1 MKKNLIVIMAAAAVL
16 ASACQKEQ
24 NAENLPPSNGDV
36 NTTVILLA
44 AQPETA
50 KTEVASDGKI
60 SWVDG
65 DAIAVY
71 NSEGAKFRFVYTGLD
86 SEGRGKF
93 ECGSFS
99 GELGSVAVYPYQ
111 FAGETAGTVTIPK
124 FIALED
130 VSTAC
135 MVMAS
140 KVEAAQ
146 VQGQTTVGDLH
157 FKHLFGMVE
166 LTLQDIPAYATALK
180 IRCDKTQI
188 AGDFSFDPEAIAP
201 ISAQTGEGVSDI
213 YFITFPYK
221 TGYGAETKTVFHL
234 PLPVKNYG
242 SDLNIIVLGAQDGGD
257 KLGDA
262 ALVLPSG
269 HSDISAGKYLI
280 CPTVNVRAK
289 VGTARDKYTKVAG
302 VKWAKSNLRAWANAG
317 ESNKTG
323 WQENAI
329 TEGFQDDWGLYANP
343 WDSQYALK
351 EEEANVDGT
360 SKAFTLNKPLYRTTP
375 NKLDYYAHFDY
386 FSWATLGRAA
396 RVHNQQVTS
405 TKEEFDIC
413 GKVFQKTDASGMD
426 ISKMTVLEGDARFV
440 NNSPLSGSNSTMFG
454 DLAFW
459 ASKGQYRMP
468 NKSEIYK
475 LFTNSDNIKEGNA
488 NLQAGY
494 YMDGKRIINGIL
506 YTTVPFWKED
516 RLPTANTTAIELTL
530 ADIESGLFLPKAGER
545 TTNTAGTYDSTSIK
559 NFNAWGI
566 YWSGTYGG
574 INGTGYDDCAR
585 TINWVGANTANYGY
599 TIKFNN
605 SIIGNTAIGN
615 CIRPVL
621 VE

>member
-1 MKKNLIVIMAAAAVL
+1 MMAAAAVL

-60 SWVDG
+60 SWVNG

-71 NSEGAKFRFVYTGLD
+71 NSEGAKFRFDYIGLD

-93 ECGSFS
+93 ECNSFS

-269 HSDISAGKYLI
+269 HSDICAGKYLI

-375 NKLDYYAHFDY
+375 NDPDYYAHFDY

-396 RVHNQQVTS
+396 RVNNQQVTS
-405 TKEEFDIC
+405 TVAEFDIC

-440 NNSPLSGSNSTMFG
+440 NSSPLDGNNSKMFG

-468 NKSEIYK
+468 NKAEIYK
-475 LFTNSDNIKEGNA
+475 LATTSTTQNKGSA

-494 YMDGKRIINGIL
+494 YMNGNRRINGIL

-516 RLPTANTTAIELTL
+516 RLPTANTTATPVPSTRFVPDNIKG
-530 ADIESGLFLPKAGER
+530 DGGFSFL
-545 TTNTAGTYDSTSIK
+545 
-559 NFNAWGI
+559 
-566 YWSGTYGG
+566 
-574 INGTGYDDCAR
+574 
-585 TINWVGANTANYGY
+585 
-599 TIKFNN
+599 FNN
-605 SIIGNTAIGN
+605 STHF
-615 CIRPVL
+615 
-621 VE
+621 

>member
-1 MKKNLIVIMAAAAVL
+1 MKQNLITMMAAAAVL

-24 NAENLPPSNGDV
+24 NAENLPPSNGDS

-71 NSEGAKFRFVYTGLD
+71 NSEGEKFRFDYTGLD

-93 ECGSFS
+93 KCGSFR
-99 GELGSVAVYPYQ
+99 GELGSVAVYPWL
-111 FAGETAGTVTIPK
+111 FAGDTPGKITIPK
-124 FIALED
+124 YFALED
-130 VSTAC
+130 VPSAY

-140 KVEAAQ
+140 TLESITVEK
-146 VQGQTTVGDLH
+146 QTIVSDLH
-157 FKHLFGMVE
+157 FKHLFGMLE
-166 LTLQDIPAYATALK
+166 LTLQDIPAYATAVK
-180 IRCDKTQI
+180 VWCKGSKVS
-188 AGDFSFDPEAIAP
+188 GDFSFNTEAIAP
-201 ISAQTGEGVSDI
+201 IVAESSEADNAYCV
-213 YFITFPYK
+213 TFPYK

-242 SDLNIIVLGAQDGGD
+242 ETLKLRVLGAE
-257 KLGDA
+257 DA
-262 ALVLPSG
+262 IDVIEGTALTVPSTS
-269 HSDISAGKYLI
+269 SDISAGKYLI

-302 VKWAKSNLRAWANAG
+302 VKWAKSNLRAWAYDG
-317 ESNKTG
+317 TDNKTG

-329 TEGFQDDWGLYANP
+329 TEGFQDGWGLYANP
-343 WDSQYALK
+343 WDSQSAIK
-351 EEEANVDGT
+351 EGT
-360 SKAFTLNKPLYRTTP
+360 AYVNGDSQKFILDKSLYKAGPDNSK
-375 NKLDYYAHFDY
+375 YYAHFDY

-405 TKEEFDIC
+405 TVAEFDIC
-413 GKVFQKTDASGMD
+413 GKVFKRTDASGMD
-426 ISKMTVLEGDARFV
+426 ISKMTELKGDARFA

-494 YMDGKRIINGIL
+494 YMDGERKINGIL

-574 INGTGYDDCAR
+574 KKETGYDDCAR

-599 TIKFNN
+599 TIKFSN